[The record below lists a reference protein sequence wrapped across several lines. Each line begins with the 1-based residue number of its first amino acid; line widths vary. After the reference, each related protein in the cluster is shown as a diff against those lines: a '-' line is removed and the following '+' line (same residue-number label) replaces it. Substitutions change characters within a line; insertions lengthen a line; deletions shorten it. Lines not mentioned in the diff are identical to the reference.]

1 MSKAKSKA
9 KSGMKSLLLGCS
21 SLALVLTATVTA
33 HAGGFALREQSA
45 YGQGAS
51 FAGIAAGGALSSMY
65 WNAATMTQFSGKN
78 IELGLTGI
86 MPNASH
92 SYTRSSL
99 AAFPTPGDSG
109 LDALVPNSY
118 GAIQINKNVWV
129 GMAVNA
135 PVGLAVH
142 FPQVNAA
149 SSGSGNSAEVKTY
162 NLNPSIAYK
171 FNDMISVAVGF
182 QAQYIQA
189 SYDAF
194 LGTQPRIG
202 TLNGADWGYGWNVGM
217 TITPAPRTTI
227 GIGYRSGIDHKIN
240 GTWDVPAAVAPA
252 TQPGSA
258 NLDLRLPGTLTVGL
272 RQGLTDRLTLL
283 AGFEWAN
290 WSRIGTS
297 ILKQG
302 NGANVTLSGNA
313 VAFPFEYKDGYFFS
327 LGGEYVIDPAWTVR
341 AGIAYEKSP
350 ITDAVR
356 TTRIPDNDRMWYSVG
371 ASYKPAA
378 IKGLTLDLG
387 YSFIDVKSAPV
398 CMGPAAAGGC
408 PSNPWSSATIAYNG
422 SVKSYINIVSVA
434 LRYQWDADPRPVKQV
449 YLK

>member
-1 MSKAKSKA
+1 MTNFRG
-9 KSGMKSLLLGCS
+9 GMKSLLLSCTSMGLL
-21 SLALVLTATVTA
+21 LAATAA
-33 HAGGFALREQSA
+33 ANAGAFALREQSA

-65 WNAATMTQFSGKN
+65 WNAATMTQWSGKN
-78 IELGLTGI
+78 VELGLTGI
-86 MPNASH
+86 MPHASH
-92 SYTRSSL
+92 SYSRSSL

-118 GAIQINKNVWV
+118 GSWQLNKNVWI

-135 PVGLAVH
+135 PVGLGVS

-149 SSGSGNSAEVKTY
+149 SSGSGNSANVKTY
-162 NLNPSIAYK
+162 NVNPSIAYK

-194 LGTQPRIG
+194 LGAQPRIG
-202 TLNGADWGYGWNVGM
+202 TLNGADWGFGWTAGV
-217 TITPAPRTTI
+217 TITPMPRTTI
-227 GIGYRSGIDHKIN
+227 GIGYRSAIN
-240 GTWDVPAAVAPA
+240 HTLSGTWDVPAAVAPA
-252 TQPGSA
+252 TQPGSV
-258 NLDLRLPGTLTVGL
+258 NLGLNLPDMVTVGL
-272 RQGLTDRLTLL
+272 RQGITDKFTLL
-283 AGFEWAN
+283 AGFEWSN

-297 ILKQG
+297 RLLQP
-302 NGANVTLSGNA
+302 NGSAVTLSGAA
-313 VAFPFEYKDGYFFS
+313 VTFPFEYKDGYFYS
-327 LGGEYVIDPAWTVR
+327 LGGEYALNPAWTLR

-350 ITDAVR
+350 LTDTVR

-371 ASYKPAA
+371 ASYKPAS

-387 YSFIDVKSAPV
+387 YSFIDVKSATV
-398 CMGPAAAGGC
+398 CMGPTAAGGC

-434 LRYQWDADPRPVKQV
+434 MRYQFDAEPARVKQV

>member
-1 MSKAKSKA
+1 MTNFRG
-9 KSGMKSLLLGCS
+9 GMKSLLLSCTSMGLL
-21 SLALVLTATVTA
+21 LAATAA
-33 HAGGFALREQSA
+33 ANAGAFALREQSA

-65 WNAATMTQFSGKN
+65 WNAATMTQWSGKN
-78 IELGLTGI
+78 VELGLTGI
-86 MPNASH
+86 MPHASH
-92 SYTRSSL
+92 SYSRSSL

-118 GAIQINKNVWV
+118 GSWQLNKNVWI

-135 PVGLAVH
+135 PVGLGVS

-149 SSGSGNSAEVKTY
+149 SSGSGNSANVKTY
-162 NLNPSIAYK
+162 NVNPSIAYK

-194 LGTQPRIG
+194 LGAQPRIG
-202 TLNGADWGYGWNVGM
+202 TLNGADWGFGWTAGV
-217 TITPAPRTTI
+217 TITPMPRTTI
-227 GIGYRSGIDHKIN
+227 GIGYRSAIN
-240 GTWDVPAAVAPA
+240 HTLSGTWDVPAAVAPA
-252 TQPGSA
+252 TQPGSV
-258 NLDLRLPGTLTVGL
+258 NLGLNLPDMVTVGL
-272 RQGLTDRLTLL
+272 RQGITDKFTLL
-283 AGFEWAN
+283 AGFEWSN

-297 ILKQG
+297 RLLQP
-302 NGANVTLSGNA
+302 NGSAVTLSGAA
-313 VAFPFEYKDGYFFS
+313 VTFPFEYKDGYFYS
-327 LGGEYVIDPAWTVR
+327 LGGEYALNPAWTLR

-350 ITDAVR
+350 LTDTVR

-371 ASYKPAA
+371 ASYKPAS

-387 YSFIDVKSAPV
+387 YSFIDVKSATV

-434 LRYQWDADPRPVKQV
+434 MRYQFDAEPARVKQV

>member
-1 MSKAKSKA
+1 
-9 KSGMKSLLLGCS
+9 MKSLLLGCS
-21 SLALVLTATVTA
+21 SIVLVLVGTVA
-33 HAGGFALREQSA
+33 ANAGGFALREQSA

-78 IELGLTGI
+78 VELGLSGI
-86 MPNASH
+86 MPHPSH
-92 SYTRSSL
+92 SFTSSSL
-99 AAFPTPGDSG
+99 AAFGTPGDSG
-109 LDALVPNSY
+109 IDALVPNSY
-118 GAIQINKNVWV
+118 GSIQLNKNVWL

-135 PVGLAVH
+135 PFGLGVH

-162 NLNPSIAYK
+162 NFNPSIAYK

-182 QAQYIQA
+182 QAQYIKA

-194 LGTQPRIG
+194 IGTQPRIG
-202 TLNGADWGYGWNVGM
+202 TLNGADWGFGWTAGV
-217 TITPAPRTTI
+217 TITPMPRTTI
-227 GIGYRSGIDHKIN
+227 GIGYRSAIDHTLS

-252 TQPGSA
+252 TQPGSV
-258 NLDLRLPGTLTVGL
+258 NLGLKLPDTVTVGL
-272 RQGLTDRLTLL
+272 RHGLTDRLTLL

-297 ILKQG
+297 RLLQP
-302 NGANVTLSGNA
+302 NGAAVTLSGAA
-313 VAFPFEYKDGYFFS
+313 VTFPFEYKDGYFYS
-327 LGGEYVIDPAWTVR
+327 LGGEYKIDQAWTVR
-341 AGIAYEKSP
+341 AGIGFEKSP
-350 ITDAVR
+350 LTDTVR
-356 TTRIPDNDRMWYSVG
+356 TTRIPDNDRMWYSIG

-378 IKGLTLDLG
+378 IRGVTLDLG

-398 CMGPAAAGGC
+398 CMGSAVGC
-408 PSNPWSSATIAYNG
+408 ASNPWSSPNPASFYNG

-434 LRYQWDADPRPVKQV
+434 LRYQWDADPAPVKQV

>member
-1 MSKAKSKA
+1 MIKVKG
-9 KSGMKSLLLGCS
+9 GMKSLLLGCS
-21 SLALVLTATVTA
+21 SVALVLTATVAA

-78 IELGLTGI
+78 VELGLSGI

-92 SYTRSSL
+92 SYSRSSL
-99 AAFPTPGDSG
+99 AAFSTPGDSG

-118 GAIQINKNVWV
+118 GSIQLNKNVWL
-129 GMAVNA
+129 GLAVNA
-135 PVGLAVH
+135 PFGLGVH

-162 NLNPSIAYK
+162 NFNPSIAYK
-171 FNDMISVAVGF
+171 FNDMISVALGF
-182 QAQYIQA
+182 QAQYIKA

-202 TLNGADWGYGWNVGM
+202 TLNGADWGFGWTAGV
-217 TITPAPRTTI
+217 TITPMPRTTI
-227 GIGYRSGIDHKIN
+227 GIGYRSAIDHTLS

-252 TQPGSA
+252 TQPGSV
-258 NLDLRLPGTLTVGL
+258 NLGLKLPDTVTVGL
-272 RQGLTDRLTLL
+272 RHGLTDRLTLL

-297 ILKQG
+297 RLLQPNG
-302 NGANVTLSGNA
+302 NAVTLSGAA
-313 VAFPFEYKDGYFFS
+313 VTFPFQYQDGYYYS
-327 LGGEYVIDPAWTVR
+327 LGGEYVINPAWTVR
-341 AGIAYEKSP
+341 AGIGYEKSP

-356 TTRIPDNDRMWYSVG
+356 TTRIPDADRMWYSVG
-371 ASYKPAA
+371 ASYKPAF
-378 IKGLTLDLG
+378 IKGVTLDLG
-387 YSFIDVKSAPV
+387 YSFIDVKSATV
-398 CMGPAAAGGC
+398 CMGPTAAGGC
-408 PSNPWSSATIAYNG
+408 PSNPWSSATLAYNG
-422 SVKSYINIVSVA
+422 SVKSYINIISVA
-434 LRYQWDADPRPVKQV
+434 LRYQFGADPAPVKQV

>member
-1 MSKAKSKA
+1 
-9 KSGMKSLLLGCS
+9 MKSLLLGCS
-21 SLALVLTATVTA
+21 SIALVLTATVSA

-45 YGQGAS
+45 YGQGTS

-78 IELGLTGI
+78 VELGLSGI

-99 AAFPTPGDSG
+99 AAFSTPGDSG

-118 GAIQINKNVWV
+118 GSIQLNKNVWL
-129 GMAVNA
+129 GLAVNA
-135 PVGLAVH
+135 PFGLGVH

-162 NLNPSIAYK
+162 NFNPSIAYK

-182 QAQYIQA
+182 QAQYIKA

-202 TLNGADWGYGWNVGM
+202 TLNGADWGFGWTAGV
-217 TITPAPRTTI
+217 TITPMPRTTI
-227 GIGYRSGIDHKIN
+227 GIGYRSAIDHTLS

-252 TQPGSA
+252 TQPGSV
-258 NLDLRLPGTLTVGL
+258 NLGLKLPDTVTVGL
-272 RQGLTDRLTLL
+272 RHGLTDRLTLL

-297 ILKQG
+297 RLLQPNG
-302 NGANVTLSGNA
+302 NAVTLSGAA
-313 VAFPFEYKDGYFFS
+313 VTFPFQYQDGYYYS
-327 LGGEYVIDPAWTVR
+327 LGGEYVINPAWTVR
-341 AGIAYEKSP
+341 AGIGYEKSP

-356 TTRIPDNDRMWYSVG
+356 TTRIPDADRMWYSVG
-371 ASYKPAA
+371 ASYKPAF
-378 IKGLTLDLG
+378 IKGVTLDLG
-387 YSFIDVKSAPV
+387 YSFIDVKSATV
-398 CMGPAAAGGC
+398 CMGPTAAGGC
-408 PSNPWSSATIAYNG
+408 PSNPWSSATLAYNG
-422 SVKSYINIVSVA
+422 SVKSYINIISVA
-434 LRYQWDADPRPVKQV
+434 LRYQFGADPAPVKQV

>member
-1 MSKAKSKA
+1 MINKG
-9 KSGMKSLLLGCS
+9 GMKSLLLGCAS
-21 SLALVLTATVTA
+21 IGVLLAATASA
-33 HAGGFALREQSA
+33 NAGAFALREQSA

-51 FAGIAAGGALSSMY
+51 FAGIAAGGALSSMF
-65 WNAATMTQFSGKN
+65 WNAATMTQWSGKTM
-78 IELGLTGI
+78 ELGVSGI

-92 SYTRSSL
+92 SYTASSL
-99 AAFPTPGDSG
+99 APFPTPGDSG

-118 GAIQINKNVWV
+118 GSMQLNKNVWI

-135 PVGLAVH
+135 PVGLGVH

-149 SSGSGNSAEVKTY
+149 SSGSGNSAQVKTY
-162 NLNPSIAYK
+162 NVNPSIAYK

-202 TLNGADWGYGWNVGM
+202 TLNGADWGFGWTAGI
-217 TITPAPRTTI
+217 TITPMPRTTI
-227 GIGYRSGIDHKIN
+227 GIGYRSAIDHTLS
-240 GTWDVPAAVAPA
+240 GTWDVPAAVAPG
-252 TQPGSA
+252 TQPGSV
-258 NLDLRLPGTLTVGL
+258 NLGLKLPGTLTVGL
-272 RQGLTDRLTLL
+272 RHGLTDRLTLL

-297 ILKQG
+297 RLLQP
-302 NGANVTLSGNA
+302 NGSAVTLVVGGTPTP
-313 VAFPFEYKDGYFFS
+313 VTFPFEYKDGYFYS
-327 LGGEYVIDPAWTVR
+327 LGGEYMINPAWTVR
-341 AGIAYEKSP
+341 AGIGFEKSP

-371 ASYKPAA
+371 ASYKPAS
-378 IKGLTLDLG
+378 IKGLTFDIG
-387 YSFIDVKSAPV
+387 YSFIDVKDASV

-408 PSNPWSSATIAYNG
+408 PSNPWSGTTAYNG
-422 SVKSYINIVSVA
+422 TVKSYINIVSVA
-434 LRYQWDADPRPVKQV
+434 LRYQWDAEPARVKQA